1 MIYKVLTF
9 FESKMLK
16 SNKKLR
22 KHYEKYSLE
31 ELKLLSI
38 SYEIS
43 DIFFD
48 EFPKATNFSFGS
60 ILIPFITLIL
70 TSIFSLI
77 IAIISQANNL
87 TDDKAKIRSF
97 LISMIQDL
105 KNGISEAFFP
115 TILYLIVSYILV
127 SLILIMIRAILRK
140 RYLVIKEILVEREN
154 NEITKKN

>member
-38 SYEIS
+38 SYETS

-48 EFPKATNFSFGS
+48 EFPKTTNFSFGS
-60 ILIPFITLIL
+60 IFIPFITLIL
-70 TSIFSLI
+70 TSIFSLF
-77 IAIISQANNL
+77 IAVSAKNL
-87 TDDKAKIRSF
+87 TDDTAKI
-97 LISMIQDL
+97 ISLIQDF
-105 KNGISEAFFP
+105 KNGIEAIFP
-115 TILYLIVSYILV
+115 AILYLIVSYILV
-127 SLILIMIRAILRK
+127 SFILIMRRAVLRK